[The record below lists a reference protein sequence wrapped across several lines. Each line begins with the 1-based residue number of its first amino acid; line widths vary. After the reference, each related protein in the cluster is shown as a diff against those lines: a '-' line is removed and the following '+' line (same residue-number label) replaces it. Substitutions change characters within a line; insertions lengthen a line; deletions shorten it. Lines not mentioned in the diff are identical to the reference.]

1 MASSLFL
8 TQFVHRA
15 NSPEQVGVSLTS
27 TKLSSKLR
35 KKVLLEMGLKTNVFW
50 ATAYGYNSSSSRYSV
65 FAGKDA
71 VVGKALP

>member
-8 TQFVHRA
+8 TQFIHTA

-27 TKLSSKLR
+27 TKLSSKLKR
-35 KKVLLEMGLKTNVFW
+35 KVLLETGLNVSW
-50 ATAYGYNSSSSRYSV
+50 VTAYGYNSSSSRYSV

-71 VVGKALP
+71 VVGKAQP